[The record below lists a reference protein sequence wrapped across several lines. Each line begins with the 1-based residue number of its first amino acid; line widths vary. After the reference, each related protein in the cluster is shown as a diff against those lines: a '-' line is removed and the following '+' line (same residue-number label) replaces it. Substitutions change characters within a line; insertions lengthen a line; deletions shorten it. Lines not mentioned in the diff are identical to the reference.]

1 MLTRFTINAF
11 IHVAFVNVTFVY
23 VYLSLHCGYKHFIV
37 KGFANVLVVLY
48 SAPYV
53 NSGIQQCRLFLVVI
67 LILGQN

>member
-1 MLTRFTINAF
+1 MDIKNL
-11 IHVAFVNVTFVY
+11 
-23 VYLSLHCGYKHFIV
+23 IV

>member
-1 MLTRFTINAF
+1 MDIKNL
-11 IHVAFVNVTFVY
+11 
-23 VYLSLHCGYKHFIV
+23 IV

-67 LILGQN
+67 LLFSQN